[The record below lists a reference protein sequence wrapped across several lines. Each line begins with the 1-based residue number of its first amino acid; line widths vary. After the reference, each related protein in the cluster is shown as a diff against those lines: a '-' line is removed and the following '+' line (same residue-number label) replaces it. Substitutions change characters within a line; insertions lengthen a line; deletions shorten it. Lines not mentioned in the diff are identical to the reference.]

1 MTKAQ
6 VKTKY
11 DAAANAA
18 TATLSL
24 PLGDMKLKATCSDN
38 TFVPGEAPSW
48 RGVSFGVEKPG
59 TFMIDYDMQSE
70 VACSSLP
77 SFSFIIPYLP
87 SFVFF
92 IPHQCR
98 LQWQG

>member
-6 VKTKY
+6 VKTRY

-24 PLGDMKLKATCSDN
+24 PVGDMKLKATCADN
-38 TFVPGEAPSW
+38 TFVPGEAASL

-59 TFMIDYDMQSE
+59 TFMIDYDVQSQ
-70 VACSSLP
+70 VAITLP
-77 SFSFIIPYLP
+77 SSSNFISPEMAM
-87 SFVFF
+87 
-92 IPHQCR
+92 
-98 LQWQG
+98 

>member
-70 VACSSLP
+70 VLCLLSHLSSVSL
-77 SFSFIIPYLP
+77 S
-87 SFVFF
+87 SFVCVFY
-92 IPHQCR
+92 PPPM
-98 LQWQG
+98 